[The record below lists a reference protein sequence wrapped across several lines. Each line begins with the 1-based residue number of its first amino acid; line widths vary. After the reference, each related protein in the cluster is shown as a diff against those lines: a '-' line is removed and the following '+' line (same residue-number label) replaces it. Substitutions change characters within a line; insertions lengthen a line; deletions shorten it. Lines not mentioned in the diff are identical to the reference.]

1 MLTLYIIQPN
11 MTTAHE
17 MKIYKYLKLRTILTL
32 KKVHDYH
39 HISVQIIGILNLY
52 NYKRIIRLTNKYL

>member
-17 MKIYKYLKLRTILTL
+17 MKVYKYLELRTILTL

-52 NYKRIIRLTNKYL
+52 N